1 MIINKRYTKII
12 LTCYICFIITT
23 SSFLFVSAKNNSN
36 NDSSCYGF
44 IIPLPQGLD
53 TTNET
58 FENSRVRHMINDLL
72 RENISVYWPKD
83 DFSALSK
90 TFHQE
95 NLCAEMVFYKKGA
108 FVVPFSGDE
117 FKDALTTSIIH
128 DYNQTHELEKNC
140 LIKNEA
146 YILQEKLNIKTD
158 KLAEPKIVQHLGKA
172 TRYSWP
178 TYLLQADDGGF
189 LTFEYLLND
198 ETSEQLNNEDFNL
211 FIWPYLP
218 EHATQFEQFE
228 TFTNNLQVNAI
239 RSFVRNGGG
248 FIGTCY
254 GAQAASS
261 GIIFLST
268 PFALRYAYNPDLSK
282 ILPSLC
288 LSLSDSKMWINLEAV
303 SKRRVSYHKVENT
316 NHPVFYGVNHTIKD
330 FFGGPV
336 FVWLGKNTHVLATFQ
351 DLRDRDDGPN
361 VNKNAKKFVVGKPS
375 WVNSTFGKGKI
386 VLYSSHPDYIN
397 NIYPLFQYDDYIW
410 DGDEFYGRRIIHNSM
425 FYVTSEENVGI
436 ETSISYPLS
445 FINSIIE
452 KTENLSFD
460 EPSNHEFETLSQR
473 LTGFSNDISIFK
485 NMTMWLRNLFAPL
498 ENKSNFFEKGERF
511 LRYVYWY
518 CDLYNDYINRTLS
531 SLNMLEQVIPL
542 LVEFDESIIEHV
554 ADLKND
560 INQRLNH
567 SEELLSKVTKIA
579 EKLEEI
585 ITSSRLSILKKLQLL
600 KDRKTLLEM
609 YIIELKYIPQTY
621 FESLKLVRHSW
632 YNYEANIAI
641 TV

>member
-90 TFHQE
+90 TFDQE
-95 NLCAEMVFYKKGA
+95 NPCAEKVFYKKGA

-117 FKDALTTSIIH
+117 FKDALITSIIN
-128 DYNQTHELEKNC
+128 DYNQTHELEKNS
-140 LIKNEA
+140 LIKNEV
-146 YILQEKLNIKTD
+146 YILHEELNIKTD
-158 KLAEPKIVQHLGKA
+158 KLAEPKIVQHLGKS

-189 LTFEYLLND
+189 LTFEYLHND
-198 ETSEQLNNEDFNL
+198 ETSKQLNNEDFNL

-218 EHATQFEQFE
+218 NYATRFDQFE
-228 TFTNNLQVNAI
+228 TFTNNAQVNAI
-239 RSFVRNGGG
+239 RSFVNNGGG

-254 GAQAASS
+254 GASAASS

-268 PFALRYAYNPDLSK
+268 PFALRYAYNPNLPK
-282 ILPSLC
+282 ILPSFC
-288 LSLSDSKMWINLEAV
+288 LSLTDSKVLIHLGVLSNNH
-303 SKRRVSYHKVENT
+303 VSYHKVENT

-330 FFGGPV
+330 FFRGPL
-336 FVWLGKNTHVLATFQ
+336 FVWLGKNTHVLTTFQ
-351 DLRDRDDGPN
+351 DLRDGDDGPN
-361 VNKNAKKFVVGKPS
+361 VNKNIKKLVVGKPS

-397 NIYPLFQYDDYIW
+397 NIYPLFQYDDCIW
-410 DGDEFYGRRIIHNSM
+410 DGDKFYGRRIIHNSM
-425 FYVTSEENVGI
+425 FYVTSEENVDI

-485 NMTMWLRNLFAPL
+485 NTTMRLRNLFAPL

-511 LRYVYWY
+511 LRYAYWY
-518 CDLYNDYINRTLS
+518 CDIYNDYINRTLNA
-531 SLNMLEQVIPL
+531 LNVLEQTIPL
-542 LVEFDESIIEHV
+542 LVEFDESITDKV
-554 ADLKND
+554 NDLKND

-579 EKLEEI
+579 EKLEET
-585 ITSSRLSILKKLQLL
+585 ITSSRLSILKKLQLS
-600 KDRKTLLEM
+600 KDRKTLLEQ
-609 YIIELKYIPQTY
+609 YVIELKYIPQTY